1 MQLDCP
7 TLGIYAINRTNN
19 TLIRDNLYQ
28 DNTSINQFFT
38 HRILFCIDA
47 CLFPCLY
54 QIRRSKG
61 VGFKTSHLISSIW
74 V

>member
-28 DNTSINQFFT
+28 YNTSTFHNEFYSASMHVCFPV
-38 HRILFCIDA
+38 CIKFAD
-47 CLFPCLY
+47 L
-54 QIRRSKG
+54 K
-61 VGFKTSHLISSIW
+61 V
-74 V
+74 